1 MCEQCLQ
8 KKYKVITSK
17 KGIYYLV
24 ILLVFAIY
32 IFSISLLL
40 PENFRNIPTIVF
52 SPIVLF
58 LLFMK
63 NEVEVNNR
71 PTVNKLL
78 LINSSFFIMCAIS
91 VIYSSNYSYGIDL
104 TLRLLPTLVVPL
116 CFYLVVHKTKVSL
129 KNFEKHIMLLFYIST
144 IIFFVGILI
153 YNFFDGRF
161 NKNYFIHISERIN
174 SKYWKYSIHPIYA
187 SLFICI
193 SLIFSIRINK
203 YINTKGLKNL
213 FYISNLFLLLMLFM
227 MMRKGAIILMLII
240 LLAYFIRKGNI
251 KKIFLFIAL
260 VSILFIISMTIAPV
274 RNRFLELFT
283 FFIDGTN
290 TAGSTSIRLKI
301 YECSLK
307 SVMENPVLGY
317 GIGDVLNVLTEC
329 YSDFPNIFK
338 GTKYNT
344 HNQYFGA
351 LMSSGILGLV
361 SLLTI
366 LAYNFKLAYK
376 SKNIIYLF
384 IVILFFGN
392 MIFEN
397 ILDRQNGIILFS
409 FFINYFAFSS
419 IQKSKC

>member
-144 IIFFVGILI
+144 IIFFVGILK
-153 YNFFDGRF
+153 NF
-161 NKNYFIHISERIN
+161 
-174 SKYWKYSIHPIYA
+174 
-187 SLFICI
+187 
-193 SLIFSIRINK
+193 
-203 YINTKGLKNL
+203 
-213 FYISNLFLLLMLFM
+213 
-227 MMRKGAIILMLII
+227 
-240 LLAYFIRKGNI
+240 
-251 KKIFLFIAL
+251 
-260 VSILFIISMTIAPV
+260 
-274 RNRFLELFT
+274 
-283 FFIDGTN
+283 
-290 TAGSTSIRLKI
+290 
-301 YECSLK
+301 
-307 SVMENPVLGY
+307 
-317 GIGDVLNVLTEC
+317 
-329 YSDFPNIFK
+329 
-338 GTKYNT
+338 
-344 HNQYFGA
+344 
-351 LMSSGILGLV
+351 
-361 SLLTI
+361 
-366 LAYNFKLAYK
+366 
-376 SKNIIYLF
+376 
-384 IVILFFGN
+384 
-392 MIFEN
+392 
-397 ILDRQNGIILFS
+397 
-409 FFINYFAFSS
+409 
-419 IQKSKC
+419 